1 MDDTNKVRLINAYE
15 LEEKIKARY
24 GLTACGIIET
34 IRECEEVKAI
44 PTNIAGED
52 MEKRINDT
60 YNRRFEDKAKTSA

>member
-34 IRECEEVKAI
+34 IRECEEVKAMPIHI
-44 PTNIAGED
+44 PGED
-52 MEKRINDT
+52 KT
-60 YNRRFEDKAKTSA
+60 DKG